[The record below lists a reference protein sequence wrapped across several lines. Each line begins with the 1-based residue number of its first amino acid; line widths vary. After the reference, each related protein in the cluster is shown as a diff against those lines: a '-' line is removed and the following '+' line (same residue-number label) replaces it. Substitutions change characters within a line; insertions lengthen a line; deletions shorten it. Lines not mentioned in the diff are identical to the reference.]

1 MEDFILQM
9 QNITKTF
16 PGVKALDNVCF
27 DVKRGEIHAL
37 VGENG
42 AGKST
47 LMKVLSGIHQFGTY
61 QGNIV
66 FNGEIMHFKSNR
78 DSETAGIAIINQ
90 ELALCTNL
98 NVAESIFLGNEIK
111 NKQGIINWP
120 ETYKRTSEALE
131 KVHLGN
137 INPETHVLSLGVGQM
152 QLLEIAKAIS
162 KHAKL
167 LILDE
172 PTAALTDD
180 ESERLLN
187 LIREFQNEG
196 VTCIYIS
203 HKLDEVMG
211 IADTIT
217 VLRDG
222 QTVITKS
229 KTDLSKS
236 ELISYMVGRTL
247 SQMFPRRE
255 HHPGDILFEM
265 KNWSVDHPQIK
276 DKEVLHDININVRR
290 GEIVGIA
297 GLMGAGRTELMMSLI
312 GAYGN
317 NIRGE
322 AYYEGKKVEIHSSED
337 AIKNGICYV
346 SEDRKRYGLVLMQ
359 DIKFNV
365 SLPVLDRL
373 SKGGVI
379 DDNELLKEVAEYV
392 KALDVKTPSIE
403 QLTRNLSGG
412 NMQKVVLAK
421 WLMTHPTVL
430 IMDEP
435 TRGIDVGAKVEIY
448 NIMNDLVDKGMSV
461 IMISSELPE
470 VLGMSDRIYVMHEGR
485 ITAELDY
492 RDATQETVME
502 YCTGLKNMYKD

>member
-16 PGVKALDNVCF
+16 PGVKALDNVSF
-27 DVKRGEIHAL
+27 DVRRGEIHAL

-47 LMKVLSGIHQFGTY
+47 LMKVLSGIHVYGTY
-61 QGNIV
+61 EGNIV
-66 FNGEIMHFKSNR
+66 YNGEIQKFRSTR
-78 DSETAGIAIINQ
+78 DSEHAGIAIINQ

-98 NVAESIFLGNEIK
+98 NIAESIFLGNEIK

-131 KVHLGN
+131 RVHLS
-137 INPETHVLSLGVGQM
+137 INPETKVLSLGVGQM

-162 KHAKL
+162 KNARL

-180 ESERLLN
+180 ESARLLS
-187 LIREFQNEG
+187 LIREFRSEG

-203 HKLDEVMG
+203 HKLDEVMS

-222 QTVITKS
+222 QTVITKARNEI
-229 KTDLSKS
+229 TKS
-236 ELISYMVGRTL
+236 EMISYMVGRSLT
-247 SQMFPRRE
+247 QMFPRRE
-255 HHPGDILFEM
+255 HHPGEVLFEM
-265 KNWSVDHPQIK
+265 KDWSVDHPQIK
-276 DKEVLHDININVRR
+276 DKEVLHNININVRR

-317 NIRGE
+317 NIRGQ
-322 AYYEGKKVEIHSSED
+322 AYYNGEKIEIHSSED

-346 SEDRKRYGLVLMQ
+346 SEDRKRYGLILMQ
-359 DIKFNV
+359 DIRFNV
-365 SLPVLDRL
+365 SLPVLQRL

-392 KALDVKTPSIE
+392 TALNVKTPSLE

-470 VLGMSDRIYVMHEGR
+470 VLGMSDRIYVMHEGS
-485 ITAELDY
+485 ITGELDY
-492 RDATQETVME
+492 RDATQELVME
-502 YCTGLKNMYKD
+502 YCTGEKHMNKNN

>member
-27 DVKRGEIHAL
+27 NVKRGEIHAL

-47 LMKVLSGIHQFGTY
+47 LMKVLSGIHVYGTY
-61 QGNIV
+61 EGNIIYNNEV
-66 FNGEIMHFKSNR
+66 QKFKSTR
-78 DSETAGIAIINQ
+78 DSEHTGIAIINQ
-90 ELALCTNL
+90 ELALCTNM

-120 ETYKRTSEALE
+120 ETYKRTSEALNR
-131 KVHLGN
+131 VHLS
-137 INPETHVLSLGVGQM
+137 INPETKVLSLGVGQM

-162 KHAKL
+162 KNARL

-180 ESERLLN
+180 ESERLLS
-187 LIREFQNEG
+187 LIREFQSEG

-203 HKLDEVMG
+203 HKLDEVMD

-222 QTVITKS
+222 QTVITKD
-229 KTDLSKS
+229 KNDITKS
-236 ELISYMVGRTL
+236 EMIAHMVGRTL
-247 SQMFPRRE
+247 TQMFPRRE
-255 HHPGDILFEM
+255 HTPGDVLFEM

-322 AYYEGKKVEIHSSED
+322 AYYDGKKVEIHSSED

-346 SEDRKRYGLVLMQ
+346 SEDRKRYGLILMQ

-365 SLPVLDRL
+365 SLPVLKRL

-379 DDNELLKEVAEYV
+379 DDNELLKEVSEYV
-392 KALDVKTPSIE
+392 KALGVKTPSLE

-448 NIMNDLVDKGMSV
+448 NIMNDLVDQGMSV

-470 VLGMSDRIYVMHEGR
+470 VLGMSDRIYVMHEGS
-485 ITAELDY
+485 ITGELDY
-492 RDATQETVME
+492 KDATQELVME
-502 YCTGLKNMYKD
+502 YCTGEKNMYK

>member
-1 MEDFILQM
+1 MADYVLQM
-9 QNITKTF
+9 KNITKTF
-16 PGVKALDNVCF
+16 PGVKALDNVSF
-27 DVKRGEIHAL
+27 DVKRGEVHAL

-47 LMKVLSGIHQFGTY
+47 LMKVLSGIHQYGTY
-61 QGNIV
+61 TGDIV
-66 FNGEIMHFKSNR
+66 VNGEVQQFKSLR
-78 DSETAGIAIINQ
+78 DSEAKGISIINQ
-90 ELALCTNL
+90 ELALCTNM
-98 NVAESIFLGNEIK
+98 NVAESIFLGAEIK
-111 NKQGIINWP
+111 NNGIINWP
-120 ETYKRTSEALE
+120 ETYKRTSEVLE
-131 KVHLGN
+131 KVHLGHV
-137 INPETHVLSLGVGQM
+137 NPETHVLSLGVGQM

-162 KHAKL
+162 KNANI

-187 LIREFQNEG
+187 LIREFQSQG

-203 HKLDEVMG
+203 HKLDEVFS
-211 IADTIT
+211 IANTIT

-222 QTVITKS
+222 QTVITKD
-229 KTDLSKS
+229 KNDITKS
-236 ELISYMVGRTL
+236 ELISYMVGRSLT
-247 SQMFPRRE
+247 QMFPRKE
-255 HHPGDILFEM
+255 HHPGEVLFEM

-276 DKEVLHDININVRR
+276 DKEVLHNININVRR

-322 AYYEGKKVEIHSSED
+322 AYYDGKKVEIKSSED

-346 SEDRKRYGLVLMQ
+346 SEDRKRYGLILMQ

-365 SLPVLDRL
+365 SLPVLERL

-379 DDNELLKEVAEYV
+379 NDNQLLKEVAEYV
-392 KALDVKTPSIE
+392 KALNVKTPSIE

-421 WLMTHPTVL
+421 WLMTHPNVL

-470 VLGMSDRIYVMHEGR
+470 VLGISDRIYVMHEGE

-492 RDATQETVME
+492 KDATQETVME
-502 YCTGLKNMYKD
+502 YCTGMKNMYKDK

>member
-1 MEDFILQM
+1 MEDYILQM

-16 PGVKALDNVCF
+16 PGVLALDKVSFN
-27 DVKRGEIHAL
+27 VKRGEVHAL

-47 LMKVLSGIHQFGTY
+47 LMKVLSGIYTY
-61 QGNIV
+61 GEYTGDIV
-66 FNGEIMHFKSNR
+66 VDGEVQQFKSLR
-78 DSETAGIAIINQ
+78 DSEAKGIAIINQ
-90 ELALCTNL
+90 ELALCTNM

-120 ETYKRTSEALE
+120 ETYKQTAEVLNQ
-131 KVHLGN
+131 VHLN
-137 INPETHVLSLGVGQM
+137 VNPETTVLNLGVGQM
-152 QLLEIAKAIS
+152 QLLEIAKAVS
-162 KHAKL
+162 KKAKL

-180 ESERLLN
+180 ESERLLS
-187 LIREFQNEG
+187 LIREFQSKG

-203 HKLDEVMG
+203 HKLDEVFN

-222 QTVITKS
+222 QTVVTKDKNDIT
-229 KTDLSKS
+229 KS
-236 ELISYMVGRTL
+236 ELIANMVGRTL

-255 HHPGDILFEM
+255 HHPGEIKFEM

-276 DKEVLHDININVRR
+276 GKEVLHNININVRK

-322 AYYEGKKVEIHSSED
+322 VLYDGNKVEIHSSED
-337 AIKNGICYV
+337 AIRNGICYV
-346 SEDRKRYGLVLMQ
+346 SEDRKRYGLILMQ

-365 SLPVLDRL
+365 SLPVLKRL

-379 DDNELLKEVAEYV
+379 DDNQLLKEVAEYV
-392 KALDVKTPSIE
+392 KALNVKTPSIE

-412 NMQKVVLAK
+412 NMQKVVLSK

-448 NIMNDLVDKGMSV
+448 NIMNDLVDQGMSV

-470 VLGMSDRIYVMHEGR
+470 VLGMSDRIYVMHEGS
-485 ITAELDY
+485 ITAEMDY
-492 RDATQETVME
+492 KDATQENVME
-502 YCTGLKNMYKD
+502 YCTGMKNMFKD

>member
-1 MEDFILQM
+1 MADYVLQM
-9 QNITKTF
+9 KNITKTF
-16 PGVKALDNVCF
+16 PGVKALDNVSF
-27 DVKRGEIHAL
+27 DVKRGEVHAL

-47 LMKVLSGIHQFGTY
+47 LMKVLSGIHQYGTY
-61 QGNIV
+61 TGDIV
-66 FNGEIMHFKSNR
+66 VDGQIQQFKSLR
-78 DSETAGIAIINQ
+78 DSEARGISIINQ

-98 NVAESIFLGNEIK
+98 NVAESIFLGAEIK
-111 NKQGIINWP
+111 NNGIINWP
-120 ETYKRTSEALE
+120 ETYKRTSEVLE
-131 KVHLGN
+131 KVHLGHV
-137 INPETHVLSLGVGQM
+137 NPETKVLSLGVGQM

-162 KHAKL
+162 KNANI

-187 LIREFQNEG
+187 LIREFQAQG

-203 HKLDEVMG
+203 HKLDEVFS

-222 QTVITKS
+222 QTVVTKDKNDIT
-229 KTDLSKS
+229 KS
-236 ELISYMVGRTL
+236 ELISYMVGREL
-247 SQMFPRRE
+247 SQMFPRKE
-255 HHPGDILFEM
+255 HHPGEVLFEM

-276 DKEVLHDININVRR
+276 DKEVLHNININVKR

-346 SEDRKRYGLVLMQ
+346 SEDRKRYGLILMQ

-365 SLPVLDRL
+365 SLPVLERL
-373 SKGGVI
+373 SSGGVI
-379 DDNELLKEVAEYV
+379 NDNQLLKEVAEYV
-392 KALDVKTPSIE
+392 KALNVKTPSIE

-470 VLGMSDRIYVMHEGR
+470 VLGISDRIYVMHEGE

-492 RDATQETVME
+492 KDATQENVME
-502 YCTGLKNMYKD
+502 YCTGMKNMYKDN